1 MRFVMLDFVFLALG
15 CGILLALALYA
26 ATLGRL

>member
-15 CGILLALALYA
+15 GGILLALALYA